1 MSEENIEPVR
11 LATDALQAHERLHL
25 QLKQNHRHSNGTVE
39 FIEDNFMMPC

>member
-25 QLKQNHRHSNGTVE
+25 HLRQNLRHTNGSVL
-39 FIEDNFMMPC
+39 FIEDNVVMPC